1 MGMEIFLLIVILLL
15 AIYIAYLHTKLI
27 KRDIQFETLLKKTA
41 FPKEVS
47 NFDELRNEK
56 IFDDDVLKFI
66 LEYENRAKI
75 YLHYTKFRS
84 DAENILKEGFR
95 FAESFYKTAFSVTS
109 DRLDLLIKHNSK
121 RYYGDYVVVICI
133 SDKIIKYYNDE
144 IAKAGIKNC
153 HYENILTERP
163 PEKNDNADTV
173 YVLPAKYIKGI
184 INHRTGEIIK
194 NPDFDPDY
202 SSPWFE
208 LNIEKLKSNSK

>member
-1 MGMEIFLLIVILLL
+1 MV
-15 AIYIAYLHTKLI
+15 
-27 KRDIQFETLLKKTA
+27 
-41 FPKEVS
+41 VS
-47 NFDELRNEK
+47 ESPAKYDELRSEK
-56 IFDDDVLKFI
+56 ILDEDVMKFM
-66 LEYENRAKI
+66 LEYEDRAKI
-75 YLHYTKFRS
+75 YLHYTKFKS

-109 DRLDLLIKHNSK
+109 DRLDLLVKHNGK
-121 RYYGDYVVVICI
+121 RYYGDYVIVICI
-133 SDKIIKYYNDE
+133 SDRIIKYYNDE

-153 HYENILTERP
+153 NYENILTERP

-173 YVLPAKYIKGI
+173 YVLPSKYIKGI

-208 LNIEKLKSNSK
+208 INIEKMKTINQ

>member
-1 MGMEIFLLIVILLL
+1 MEIFLLIVILIL
-15 AIYIAYLHTKLI
+15 AGYIAYLHTKLI
-27 KRDIQFETLLKKTA
+27 KRDLQFESLLKKMV
-41 FPKEVS
+41 VS
-47 NFDELRNEK
+47 ESPAKYDELRSEK
-56 IFDDDVLKFI
+56 ILDEDVMKFM
-66 LEYENRAKI
+66 LEYEDRAKI
-75 YLHYTKFRS
+75 YLHYTKFKS

-109 DRLDLLIKHNSK
+109 DRLDLLVKHNSK
-121 RYYGDYVVVICI
+121 RYYGDYVIVICI
-133 SDKIIKYYNDE
+133 SDRIIKYYNDE

-153 HYENILTERP
+153 NYENILTERP

-173 YVLPAKYIKGI
+173 YVLPSKYIKGI

-208 LNIEKLKSNSK
+208 INIEKMKTINQ

>member
-1 MGMEIFLLIVILLL
+1 MEIFLLIVILIL
-15 AIYIAYLHTKLI
+15 AGYIAYLHTKLI
-27 KRDIQFETLLKKTA
+27 KRDLQFESLLKKMV
-41 FPKEVS
+41 VS
-47 NFDELRNEK
+47 ESPTKYDELRSEK
-56 IFDDDVLKFI
+56 ILDEDVMKFM
-66 LEYENRAKI
+66 LEYEDRAKI
-75 YLHYTKFRS
+75 YLHYTKFKS

-109 DRLDLLIKHNSK
+109 DRLDLLVKHNSK
-121 RYYGDYVVVICI
+121 RYYGDYVIVICI
-133 SDKIIKYYNDE
+133 SDRIIKYYNDE

-153 HYENILTERP
+153 NYENILTERP

-173 YVLPAKYIKGI
+173 YVLPSKYIKGI

-208 LNIEKLKSNSK
+208 INIEKMKTINQ